1 MAIYFKVIKMYNRY
15 GNEYWFE
22 QVGPNT
28 YTIKGDLNYWRYG
41 GKEGEDAL
49 DESDL
54 GFVDPSGGPFISMG
68 YKIEGR
74 PVVKISSADGEIYF
88 EVK

>member
-1 MAIYFKVIKMYNRY
+1 MKKFKNRH

-22 QVGPNT
+22 PVDENT
-28 YTIKGDLNYWRYG
+28 FKICGELSYWRFG
-41 GKEGEDAL
+41 GKEGQDSVNEN
-49 DESDL
+49 DL
-54 GFVDPSGGPFISMG
+54 GFVDPSGGPFITEG

-74 PVVKISSADGEIYF
+74 SVKTISAKGEDIFF